1 MMARNLPL
9 QVSEE
14 RGFTL
19 LEILVATAI
28 FGIISTVIFG
38 VLNASLSASKQ
49 AQNKMEIIQTGRF
62 IISRITMDVSSASA
76 MPLSKQG
83 RFVGKSR
90 TRDGFYHDE
99 CHFTAFTRMYYGDG
113 KPRIDQSEVGYY
125 FVVPQEG
132 DEVLMRREADVIEE
146 AVELGGN
153 AFEISER
160 VQELKIRYFGD
171 GDGEW
176 LDVWDS
182 KESGKFPKF
191 VSVELTLVE
200 REHEYF
206 FSTIVRLPA

>member
-1 MMARNLPL
+1 MKQNLRL
-9 QVSEE
+9 QANDE

-28 FGIISTVIFG
+28 FGMIATVIFG
-38 VLNASLSASKQ
+38 VLNANLSVSKQ
-49 AQNKMEIIQTGRF
+49 AQNKMEIMQTGRF

-76 MPLSKQG
+76 FPISRKG

-125 FVVPQEG
+125 FLAPQEG
-132 DEVLMRREADVIEE
+132 DEILMRREADVIEE
-146 AVELGGN
+146 PVELGGN
-153 AFEISER
+153 AFEISKR
-160 VQELKIRYFGD
+160 VQEFKIRYLAEGSGD
-171 GDGEW
+171 W
-176 LDVWDS
+176 VNSWDS
-182 KESGKFPKF
+182 RDRGKFPKF

-200 REHEYF
+200 KGRKYF
-206 FSTIVRLPA
+206 FSTIVRVPA